1 MKGKLLL
8 FEFDSLPVIMA
19 VKAAA
24 ELVDAEIVS
33 VPRADYHKTLEVLAG
48 LKEAAGTAGQS
59 GVALGGRMI
68 VLCDLENQLE
78 LLLPALNRAGAGPDC
93 LKAVLTEHNRK
104 WNAVKL
110 YGELLRERMEVT
122 GK

>member
-1 MKGKLLL
+1 MKRKLLL

-33 VPRADYHKTLEVLAG
+33 VARADYHKTMEVLAG
-48 LKEAAGTAGQS
+48 LVPASKEGGQS

-68 VLCDLENQLE
+68 VLCDLEDQLE

-93 LKAVLTEHNRK
+93 LKAVLTAHNRK
-104 WNAVKL
+104 WTPVML
-110 YGELLRERMEVT
+110 YGELQRERQEMQR
-122 GK
+122 K

>member
-33 VPRADYHKTLEVLAG
+33 VPRADYHKTL
-48 LKEAAGTAGQS
+48 
-59 GVALGGRMI
+59 
-68 VLCDLENQLE
+68 
-78 LLLPALNRAGAGPDC
+78 
-93 LKAVLTEHNRK
+93 
-104 WNAVKL
+104 
-110 YGELLRERMEVT
+110 
-122 GK
+122 

>member
-8 FEFDSLPVIMA
+8 FEFDSLPVILA

-48 LKEAAGTAGQS
+48 LVPAPDGAGQP
-59 GVALGGRMI
+59 GVALGGRMM
-68 VLCDLENQLE
+68 VLCDLEDQLE

-93 LKAVLTEHNRK
+93 LKAVLTVHNRK
-104 WNAVKL
+104 WTPVML
-110 YGELLRERMEVT
+110 YGELQRERQEMRR
-122 GK
+122 K

>member
-33 VPRADYHKTLEVLAG
+33 VPRADYHKTLEVLAR
-48 LKEAAGTAGQS
+48 
-59 GVALGGRMI
+59 LGS
-68 VLCDLENQLE
+68 
-78 LLLPALNRAGAGPDC
+78 PAWRWADG
-93 LKAVLTEHNRK
+93 
-104 WNAVKL
+104 
-110 YGELLRERMEVT
+110 
-122 GK
+122 